1 MALLNLDGV
10 VNVWS
15 RCSCCGHLVRPA
27 IIARRHGEPRN
38 EFYCFRCYHILAAVR
53 ILNPALKGVA

>member
-1 MALLNLDGV
+1 MALLQLDGV

-27 IIARRHGEPRN
+27 ILARLNGEPRS
-38 EFYCFRCYHILAAVR
+38 EFYCFRCYHVLAAVTVIDR
-53 ILNPALKGVA
+53 TQKGAA